1 MRLQFSHVRLLV
13 SDYDRAFAFYRD
25 VVGLPVRFSDEASGY
40 GEFETGTVTIALYL
54 RQNMVATTGLTA
66 STSTAGSLD
75 RPLLV
80 FRVADV
86 DAAAAAL
93 QGKGVTLALP
103 PTNRPQW
110 TIRTAHFHDP
120 DGNLIEINGPLK
132 SGA

>member
-13 SDYDRAFAFYRD
+13 SDYERAFAFYRD
-25 VVGLPVRFSDEASGY
+25 AVGLPVRFSDEASGY
-40 GEFETGTVTIALYL
+40 GEFETGTVTLSLYS
-54 RQNMVATTGLTA
+54 RWNMAAATGLE
-66 STSTAGSLD
+66 TSSSPAAPLD

-93 QGKGVTLALP
+93 QAKGVSLAVP
-103 PTNRPQW
+103 PANRREW
-110 TIRTAHFHDP
+110 TIRTAHFRDP
-120 DGNLIEINGPLK
+120 EGNVIEINGPLK